1 MRRRIEPD
9 SFKFSMLR
17 LLILSPSTRQALGL
31 FLCTWIQV
39 CRSVQFH
46 LRSCF
51 NWVLHSPWILDPD
64 HPPPAK
70 VKTVRVERIV
80 GAGGVQQQSLE
91 TEKLPIQ
98 FKPVP
103 WLDSIT
109 LTSLPPHTRYWD
121 WQRKCHRACPRF
133 PEASPMAAGVSVPGL
148 RWVDFYLNRSADQTP
163 G

>member
-1 MRRRIEPD
+1 MSWTKICSFLMRRWIEPD

-39 CRSVQFH
+39 CGSVQFH
-46 LRSCF
+46 LGSCF
-51 NWVLHSPWILDPD
+51 ICVLLSPGILNPD

-80 GAGGVQQQSLE
+80 GAGCVQQQSLE

-98 FKPVP
+98 VKPFP

-109 LTSLPPHTRYWD
+109 LTSLPPHTRCWD

-133 PEASPMAAGVSVPGL
+133 PEASPMAAGVSVPVL
-148 RWVDFYLNRSADQTP
+148 RWVDF
-163 G
+163 